1 MRPLSITVVA
11 ANPCPCFLHVPLHE
25 QIFVFWNQLQN
36 FPHWYCLPPSS
47 SPISNFFIMMTE
59 TWRKSWRDLFLALQ
73 DEDQSQILCNI
84 LLLLQTLILSS
95 GNAMQN
101 NTMKIISK
109 DRHALCSLWAGGE
122 IIKESKGLFS
132 LKKPPTFLTVE
143 LQREAY
149 MCLSFCYCIRI
160 CINQ

>member
-47 SPISNFFIMMTE
+47 SPLSNFFILMTE
-59 TWRKSWRDLFLALQ
+59 TQRKSWRDLFLALQ
-73 DEDQSQILCNI
+73 DEDQLQI
-84 LLLLQTLILSS
+84 LLQTFILSS
-95 GNAMQN
+95 GNAMQHN
-101 NTMKIISK
+101 KMKIISK
-109 DRHALCSLWAGGE
+109 NRHPLYSLWAGGE
-122 IIKESKGLFS
+122 KIKESKGLFS

-143 LQREAY
+143 LQGGAY
-149 MCLSFCYCIRI
+149 LCLSFCYCVRI